1 MSKKTWYILWA
12 ALYAVCTGL
21 SCVPDPEGV
30 VSGLLVTAA
39 LLFFLPPAALLYRAI
54 PREQWGTV
62 RLIRYLS
69 IASLALT
76 FLLLILNLMSV
87 GFSDK
92 VGVVLHAV
100 LIMVSTPMVC
110 MQSWFVSLFLWAL
123 LLMVTLKYRKKK

>member
-12 ALYAVCTGL
+12 ALYAACTGL

-39 LLFFLPPAALLYRAI
+39 LLFFLPPAVLLYRAI

-69 IASLALT
+69 IASLGLT
-76 FLLLILNLMSV
+76 FLLLILNLLSV
-87 GFSDK
+87 GFSDTA
-92 VGVVLHAV
+92 GTVLHAA

-110 MQSWFVSLFLWAL
+110 MQSWAVSLFLWAV